1 MTHDWKHRQ
10 ITLGDNTG
18 TNPKGWGLRLKEAI
32 VERVCFGR
40 PESGGHKSSL
50 GLKSSEQW
58 VSNQK
63 RTLEKIPTGEKVAWP
78 SHTWKHMEMCF
89 ISMMKSCVFFFLDG
103 VTEEDGVTA
112 YSKK

>member
-1 MTHDWKHRQ
+1 MIGSTHRQ

-18 TNPKGWGLRLKEAI
+18 TNPKEWGLRLKEAV

-63 RTLEKIPTGEKVAWP
+63 RILEKIPTGENKVAWP
-78 SHTWKHMEMCF
+78 NHTWKHMEMCF
-89 ISMMKSCVFFFLDG
+89 ISMTKRFFVLFRWCH
-103 VTEEDGVTA
+103 
-112 YSKK
+112 